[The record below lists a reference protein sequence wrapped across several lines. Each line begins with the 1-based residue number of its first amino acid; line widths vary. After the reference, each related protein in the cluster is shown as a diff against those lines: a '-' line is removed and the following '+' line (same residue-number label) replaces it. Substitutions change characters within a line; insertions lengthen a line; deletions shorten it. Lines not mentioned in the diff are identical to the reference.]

1 MPKNR
6 IVSKFKQSRSI
17 NTKRKI
23 IQAAGQYFC
32 CNGYYGSSVKGLA
45 NAAGVSVGSFYF
57 YFKDK
62 DELLIEV
69 YRQQSEKFIKTIKNS
84 LSKTEQYRKDRKAW
98 LHEFILDLLNTY
110 GDSWKLRLELKVL
123 NYENPQVAVQ
133 RKLIKNRMI
142 ELMVKSIESSPMKAD
157 LKVKHLR
164 TALLFIIDIVDA
176 AYDRIASEGQSDNKE
191 ETIEECFSI
200 LYKYL
205 LL

>member
-1 MPKNR
+1 MPKDR
-6 IVSKFKQSRSI
+6 IVSKFKQSRSM

-23 IQAAGQYFC
+23 IKAAGQYFC

-45 NAAGVSVGSFYF
+45 DAAGVSVGSFYF

-69 YRQQSEKFIKTIKNS
+69 YRQQSEKFIETICKS
-84 LSKTEQYRKDRKAW
+84 LCKTEQYRKDRKAW
-98 LHEFILDLLNTY
+98 LHEFILDLLHTY

-133 RKLIKNRMI
+133 RELIKNRMI
-142 ELMVKSIESSPMKAD
+142 ELMVKSIENSPMKAD

-164 TALLFIIDIVDA
+164 TAILFIIDIVDA
-176 AYDRIASEGQSDNKE
+176 AYDRMYDEKQADQKDEI
-191 ETIEECFSI
+191 IEECFNI
-200 LYKYL
+200 IYKYL
-205 LL
+205 ML